1 MAAMLE
7 QTEIAEPGP
16 VPDPMLPMPY
26 RIQRVRQETDDTFT
40 LEILPED
47 SSSRFSFAPGQFNM
61 LYVFG
66 VGEVPISISSNP
78 ANVPLLKH
86 TTRVVGTVT
95 KAMRKL
101 KRGEV
106 MGIRGPFGSHWPVED
121 ATGRDVVIVAGGIG
135 LAPLRPALYRLMAER
150 EKFRRIVLLYG
161 TRTPDDML
169 YRRELEQ
176 WRGKFDLEIQVTVDR
191 AASTWRGNVGV
202 VTTMIGRAPFDP
214 SNTLAMLCGPE
225 IMMRFTV
232 MELLKRGV
240 AAECIYLSAER
251 NMKCGIGF
259 CGHCQYGPTFV
270 CKDGPVFALP
280 SIAAILGKAEI

>member
-1 MAAMLE
+1 
-7 QTEIAEPGP
+7 
-16 VPDPMLPMPY
+16 
-26 RIQRVRQETDDTFT
+26 
-40 LEILPED
+40 
-47 SSSRFSFAPGQFNM
+47 M

-66 VGEVPISISSNP
+66 VGEVPISICSDSRNL
-78 ANVPLLKH
+78 PLLKH

-101 KRGEV
+101 KRGDV
-106 MGIRGPFGSHWPVED
+106 MGIRGPFGSHWPVEE
-121 ATGRDVVIVAGGIG
+121 AIGRDVVIVAGGIG

-150 EKFRRIVLLYG
+150 AKFRRIVLLYG
-161 TRTPDDML
+161 TRTPEDML

-214 SNTLAMLCGPE
+214 SNTVAMICGPE
-225 IMMRFTV
+225 VMMRFTV

-240 AAECIYLSAER
+240 AAERTYLSAER